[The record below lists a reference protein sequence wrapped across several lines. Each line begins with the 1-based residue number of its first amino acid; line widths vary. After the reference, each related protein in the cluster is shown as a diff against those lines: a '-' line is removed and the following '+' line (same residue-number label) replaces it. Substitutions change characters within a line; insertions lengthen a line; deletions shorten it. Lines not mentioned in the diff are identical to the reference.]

1 MICNLQ
7 IYNSIGYIQLQLN
20 DKTDWKKHRTRSYSC
35 VSIRNASDLCI
46 IKKIKVMPTQIITS
60 DDLRE
65 FKIELLE
72 EIRHIFLSSQS
83 VVNPENKRFLKS
95 QEVMQLL
102 NISASSLQTMRNSR
116 ILSFTRIQG
125 TIYYDWNDIV
135 KLMEQNKKQART
147 NMKFV

>member
-1 MICNLQ
+1 MIKQTEKNTGLGVTPVFPFEMPQ
-7 IYNSIGYIQLQLN
+7 TFVLS
-20 DKTDWKKHRTRSYSC
+20 KKS
-35 VSIRNASDLCI
+35 
-46 IKKIKVMPTQIITS
+46 KVMPTQIITS

>member
-1 MICNLQ
+1 
-7 IYNSIGYIQLQLN
+7 
-20 DKTDWKKHRTRSYSC
+20 
-35 VSIRNASDLCI
+35 
-46 IKKIKVMPTQIITS
+46 MPTQIITS

>member
-1 MICNLQ
+1 
-7 IYNSIGYIQLQLN
+7 
-20 DKTDWKKHRTRSYSC
+20 
-35 VSIRNASDLCI
+35 
-46 IKKIKVMPTQIITS
+46 MPTQIITS

-72 EIRHIFLSSQS
+72 EIRLIFLSSQS

-147 NMKFV
+147 NMKLV